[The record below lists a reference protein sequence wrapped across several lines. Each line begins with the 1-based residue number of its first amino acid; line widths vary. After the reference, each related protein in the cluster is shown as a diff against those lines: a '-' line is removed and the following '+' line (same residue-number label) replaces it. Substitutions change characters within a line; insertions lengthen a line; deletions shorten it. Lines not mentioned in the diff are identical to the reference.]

1 MPVTVA
7 VAAFVQLHTSTGY
20 DWLHTHALQNYSGLR
35 NCVLAVR
42 CGGAACDQLLLNI
55 PYTCPCQAHGIHA
68 NRLHANLHMQYSTND
83 YCDAACTIRQHD
95 ECKYCLVASN
105 PRAVLGLALEL
116 QNQGY
121 NEDKQAV
128 LL

>member
-1 MPVTVA
+1 MTVTVA
-7 VAAFVQLHTSTGY
+7 VTALVQLNTGTGY
-20 DWLHTHALQNYSGLR
+20 DWLRAHALQNCSALR
-35 NCVLAVR
+35 NYVLAVR
-42 CGGAACDQLLLNI
+42 CGVAACNRLLLNI
-55 PYTCPCQAHGIHA
+55 PYTCPCQAHGLHG
-68 NRLHANLHMQYSTND
+68 NRLHANLHLQYSTND

-95 ECKYCLVASN
+95 ECEYCLVASSCS
-105 PRAVLGLALEL
+105 AVLGLALER